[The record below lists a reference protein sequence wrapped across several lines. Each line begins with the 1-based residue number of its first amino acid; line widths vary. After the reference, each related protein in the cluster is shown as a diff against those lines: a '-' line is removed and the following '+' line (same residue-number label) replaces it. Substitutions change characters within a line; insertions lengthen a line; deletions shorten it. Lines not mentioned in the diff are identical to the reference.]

1 MLFKTFQCYNSSLPK
16 RVYSKNIRSYGHSA
30 EQVSCFTID
39 QFEDVV
45 MCHLKTDD
53 KTISVTYM
61 SPPSSS
67 WPLEATPKNAFQ
79 MTSNIS
85 WENFLV
91 TDRHSHITAGDSWF
105 LASVR

>member
-1 MLFKTFQCYNSSLPK
+1 MLFKRFQCYNSSLPK

-53 KTISVTYM
+53 KTISATYM
-61 SPPSSS
+61 STPSLPDPGSHS
-67 WPLEATPKNAFQ
+67 KECL
-79 MTSNIS
+79 SNDIQY
-85 WENFLV
+85 FL
-91 TDRHSHITAGDSWF
+91 RKLFSY
-105 LASVR
+105 